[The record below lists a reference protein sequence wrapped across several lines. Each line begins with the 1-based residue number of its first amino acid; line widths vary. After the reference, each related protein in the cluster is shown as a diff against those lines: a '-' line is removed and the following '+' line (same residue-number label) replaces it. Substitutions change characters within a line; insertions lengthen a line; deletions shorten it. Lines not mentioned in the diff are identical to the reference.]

1 MRTVVPQ
8 RAPSVNTEIENTFD
22 SGNIV
27 HHCSRMNTGK
37 TEEIKVRVEP
47 FLKLSFEQIADR
59 EHLDLSDIVRRAL
72 REWLEKRTPHVAHV

>member
-1 MRTVVPQ
+1 
-8 RAPSVNTEIENTFD
+8 
-22 SGNIV
+22 
-27 HHCSRMNTGK
+27 MNTGK